1 LVVGFKF
8 KYTALKQGYFNFKR
22 GFSPRDLNWI
32 YFIEFKGIFWME
44 IGSKILVD
52 LGQLDK
58 EYFPKYLW
66 AFLQGF
72 ENKTKAK
79 MTYKMMKRLLMEWWN

>member
-1 LVVGFKF
+1 
-8 KYTALKQGYFNFKR
+8 
-22 GFSPRDLNWI
+22 
-32 YFIEFKGIFWME
+32 ME
-44 IGSKILVD
+44 IGSKFLVD

-58 EYFPKYLW
+58 EYFSKYLW

-79 MTYKMMKRLLMEWWN
+79 MTYKMMKRLLME